1 MYFNVLPGQNKN
13 LYIVL
18 MFMFL
23 VQKGILKEVHL
34 DFMVSGHSYLPCD
47 RGFGVIERVCKRKQ
61 KIQCPDHYVR
71 LIQNIA
77 GVSTCKMES
86 SDFLD
91 IKSLKKRITE
101 RKPTKEGLLFSKASK
116 IVIHHDLPLK
126 YTLTQGKETCVV
138 DLQKKTS
145 KVPFERDTIPL
156 KYPDGSAIKVREE
169 KLQDLQHFS
178 DFLEV
183 SGRQWIQEVV
193 ERQRT
198 ANARSGHCPD
208 HEVTA
213 EENLQCDDQF
223 FLDYVRM
230 PDPRDASHPL
240 MDLPQDNPSD
250 PDDDG
255 HDFSDDAA
263 EDAAAVHHASDDMFS
278 DDG

>member
-13 LYIVL
+13 IYILL

-71 LIQNIA
+71 LIQNIDGTA
-77 GVSTCKMES
+77 TNKMES

-101 RKPTKEGLLFSKASK
+101 RKPRDGLLFSKASK
-116 IVIHHDLPLK
+116 IVIHHRLPLK
-126 YTLTQGKETCVV
+126 YTLTQGNQTCVV
-138 DLQKKTS
+138 DLQKRTS
-145 KVPFERDTIPL
+145 KVPFARDPIPL
-156 KYPDGSAIKVREE
+156 KYPDGLAIKVKEE
-169 KLQDLQHFS
+169 KLEDLQHFF

-193 ERQRT
+193 AQQRT
-198 ANARSGHCPD
+198 ANARPGVCQD

-213 EENLQCDDQF
+213 VENLQCDDQF
-223 FLDYVRM
+223 MLDYLTM
-230 PDPRDASHPL
+230 PDPRDAPNPL
-240 MDLPQDNPSD
+240 QDMPQDIPSD
-250 PDDDG
+250 A
-255 HDFSDDAA
+255 DDA
-263 EDAAAVHHASDDMFS
+263 DNAAAGYDASDDMFS